1 MTMHASSGTSRRPGF
16 REVVTACVVAGTVA
30 SLVLAVPHS
39 ALANPPLDFSVG
51 KTVMTVT
58 PSENLA
64 ATQSVTVE
72 GSGWP
77 ASHVVTALQ
86 CSNLFSPASE
96 GTVCSSALG
105 TTTTD
110 GDGDFSMTITVTK
123 TFSGFVFPQFE
134 AGTHTCQ
141 PTDDCVVQVT
151 NIVSNLDPP
160 RRQLQTP
167 QRFAWHHIDF
177 AS

>member
-1 MTMHASSGTSRRPGF
+1 MHASSRRPGF
-16 REVVTACVVAGTVA
+16 RRVVTARVAASTLVA
-30 SLVLAVPHS
+30 LVLAVPRI
-39 ALANPPLDFSVG
+39 ALADPPPDFSVG

-64 ATQSVTVE
+64 ATQAVTVE
-72 GSGWP
+72 GSDWP
-77 ASHVVTALQ
+77 ASHVVSAVQ
-86 CSNLFSPASE
+86 CSDLFTPAST
-96 GTVCSSALG
+96 GTVCSAGLG

-110 GDGDFSMTITVTK
+110 ADGTFAMTITVTR
-123 TFSGFVFPQFE
+123 TFSGFVFPHFE

-141 PTDDCVVQVT
+141 LTDDCVVQVT
-151 NIVSNLDPP
+151 NIVSSLDPP

-177 AS
+177 AP